1 MALYNKLGGAIPDA
15 NKFGTSQPQTAA
27 VGGYQYVADEPA
39 ISSYSDPI
47 RMNNGTTR
55 YKDSSGSWMPS
66 GFSPTGS
73 TDPTAQEYGDG
84 GTMPVSFGMNPTGS
98 SAIGDSAYNE
108 QQRMLLADKLAR
120 DRMTSLSSLMG
131 GEGTAPRV
139 SMTPGGDETAA
150 RAAAFARAKEQA
162 GATARASLRSLQGVM
177 DERGMTGSST
187 EAAQTGGV
195 LGGAVNTVGDFTR
208 EQLMQDLGRAERI
221 ADMTYQ
227 GNITQRGQDLNR
239 QQALLGLMVGA
250 AY

>member
-1 MALYNKLGGAIPDA
+1 MGGVVVRDMWGKPKTAEPSINYGHTTAPTIIDQP
-15 NKFGTSQPQTAA
+15 SQ
-27 VGGYQYVADEPA
+27 Y
-39 ISSYSDPI
+39 SSVK
-47 RMNNGTTR
+47 MNDGSTR
-55 YKDSSGSWMPS
+55 YRDTSSNSWMPS
-66 GFSPTGS
+66 GYQPGFEPTP
-73 TDPTAQEYGDG
+73 DPTQQQYGEG
-84 GTMPVSFGMNPTGS
+84 GPGNVQFGMNPTGS
-98 SAIGDSAYNE
+98 SAIGDAAFNR
-108 QQRMLLADKLAR
+108 QQEMLLADKLAR

-131 GEGTAPRV
+131 TESQPRV
-139 SMTPGGDETAA
+139 SMSPGPDETAA

-162 GATARASLRSLQGVM
+162 GATARASLRSLQGVI

-221 ADMTYQ
+221 ADLTYQ
-227 GNITQRGQDLNR
+227 GNITQRGQDLNK